1 VCRIAGT
8 TNRHEEGDMSLA
20 GKNALVYG
28 GGGAIGG
35 AIARAFAA
43 QGATVAVAGRTAAS
57 LEAVVKEIEAADGT
71 ATASV
76 VDALDEAAVE
86 AHADAVTASLG
97 SIDVAV
103 NAVGMAHVQGVPLA
117 ELSLDDFAA
126 PIVTYTRTHFLTARA
141 VGRHM
146 AGQGSGVL
154 MTVSTPGSKLAM
166 PGILGFGTACAAIEA
181 LTRLLAA
188 ELAPSGV
195 RVVGLRP
202 DAIPEA
208 AAAGSHSRRV
218 FETASRA
225 AGLSVDEMLAQVEA
239 AAPLRRLPTLA
250 QVADAAAFLA
260 SDAGAAVDG
269 VTLNLTAGTMMD

>member
-1 VCRIAGT
+1 
-8 TNRHEEGDMSLA
+8 
-20 GKNALVYG
+20 
-28 GGGAIGG
+28 
-35 AIARAFAA
+35 
-43 QGATVAVAGRTAAS
+43 
-57 LEAVVKEIEAADGT
+57 
-71 ATASV
+71 
-76 VDALDEAAVE
+76 
-86 AHADAVTASLG
+86 
-97 SIDVAV
+97 
-103 NAVGMAHVQGVPLA
+103 MAHVQGVPLA

-154 MTVSTPGSKLAM
+154 ITVSTPGSKLAM
-166 PGILGFGTACAAIEA
+166 PGILGFGTTCAAIEA

-208 AAAGSHSRRV
+208 AAAGSPAGRCSRR
-218 FETASRA
+218 
-225 AGLSVDEMLAQVEA
+225 
-239 AAPLRRLPTLA
+239 RRGPPGCPSTRCWRRWRRRPRCGGCRRLA